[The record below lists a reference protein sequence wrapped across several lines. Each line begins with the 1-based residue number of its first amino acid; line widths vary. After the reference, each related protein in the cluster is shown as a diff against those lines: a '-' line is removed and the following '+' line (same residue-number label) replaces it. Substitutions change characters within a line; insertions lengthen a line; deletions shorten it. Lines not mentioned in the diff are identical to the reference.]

1 MDVETKEDT
10 EWKGVST
17 YVVERTAL
25 TELPFVTNFS
35 TGNGY
40 GFYKNGELISML
52 DWNNRSISDVLPT
65 YRYIIE
71 DGEGNKLSADL
82 DVGDAYYGG
91 NSIILRGTVKQGVPS
106 TIKMYSADMP
116 VSDNMTFTTTAR
128 SKGAEVAL
136 DAVLTLDDGSELILE
151 GDKKVAD
158 AWTTVN
164 YQTSELAGKTIK
176 AISYRLTSD
185 ADSGS
190 LQFRF
195 GNITMIETD
204 TVQIAT
210 VSNVQVLDSEFDED
224 GMYAGVRLSWDSDV
238 ESDYYEVYRINQDQT
253 KSLLGVSN
261 TNSFYINTL
270 PRTDETNK
278 STFEVIPVNQ
288 LLAEGTGATV
298 TMDWP
303 DNSIPKAA
311 FTADIT
317 LAAPGETITFQSQ
330 CSQNTDKVTW
340 TLTGSDTETA
350 EGDSV
355 SVTYAEEGV
364 YAVSIKAENA
374 SGSSEAS
381 KESYIV
387 ISEKASEGLVLL
399 SQGAGTEADSYVN
412 ENEAPQFV
420 VDGDYTK
427 KWCATGSAP
436 HEITLDLGAVKTVS
450 AVDVYHAE
458 AGGESADMNTKS
470 YVILTSEDGTNFEEV
485 RSVTRNTLGTTHD
498 AFAPVKAQ
506 YVKLVVNKPTQ
517 GSDSAARIYEVEVFG
532 LEETLE

>member
-91 NSIILRGTVKQGVPS
+91 NSIILRSTVKQGVPS

-151 GDKKVAD
+151 SDKKVAD

-311 FTADIT
+311 FTSDIT

-399 SQGAGTEADSYVN
+399 SQGAGTEADTYVN
-412 ENEAPQFV
+412 ENEAPQFA

-485 RSVTRNTLGTTHD
+485 RSVTRNTLGTTHN